1 MNRSRILSAVATVGL
16 TGILTTHAMGQL
28 ADYIWN
34 PANTGPQ
41 LWQLDTNWT
50 APTFPGGYPYTIPS
64 PAFPNDPGR
73 VDSDSNATTG
83 EPTDLIEWPSVGAN
97 LSGALGANLNVDV
110 GATNVTVAALTMGGT
125 GSPVTTTVSSS
136 STGKLVF
143 ENYEVNRTTG
153 TNPQV

>member
-34 PANTGPQ
+34 PANTGPH

-73 VDSDSNATTG
+73 IDSDSNATV
-83 EPTDLIEWPSVGAN
+83 ESTDGIAYPSVGAN

-110 GATNVTVAALTMGGT
+110 GASNVTVASLKMGGT
-125 GSPVTTTVSSS
+125 ASPVSTTVSSS
-136 STGKLVF
+136 GAGKLVF
-143 ENYEVNRTTG
+143 ENYEVNL
-153 TNPQV
+153 

>member
-16 TGILTTHAMGQL
+16 TGVLTTHAMAQL

-34 PANTGPQ
+34 PANTGSQP
-41 LWQLDTNWT
+41 WQDSTKWT

-83 EPTDLIEWPSVGAN
+83 EPTDGIVYPSVGAN
-97 LSGALGANLNVDV
+97 ITGVASNLTLDV
-110 GATNVTVAALTMGGT
+110 GASNVTVASLNMGGT
-125 GSPVTTTVSSS
+125 SSGVTTTVSS
-136 STGKLVF
+136 TGGKLVF
-143 ENYEVNRTTG
+143 ENYEVNLTT
-153 TNPQV
+153 